1 MSLLQWSPA
10 SRNLVRLHYRLQN
23 CVFIIFVHVFL
34 TTNLSRKYQV
44 LKTYRYYPNF
54 TSLLFFAGIL
64 SAPDN
69 TVK

>member
-10 SRNLVRLHYRLQN
+10 SRNLVRLQS

-34 TTNLSRKYQV
+34 TTTLSRKYQV